1 MDREFLKI
9 SSRDLDYIGRAV
21 EPLFCLLFDI
31 LKQVLGVIM
40 RQDGPGIAG

>member
-9 SSRDLDYIGRAV
+9 LSMGRAV

-31 LKQVLGVIM
+31 LKQVLCVIM
-40 RQDGPGIAG
+40 RQDGPGLAG